1 MTEYTRRYHET
12 LSPCVNICPPE
23 EKIYPCRKQNINL
36 NMNFSYFNEKRQ
48 IIKTIKR
55 YEPSSLITNHNKS
68 IASFCNKQGKI
79 CKPWHNQSDRAQPS
93 NEQPDILN
101 QGFKYIG
108 GDIKHG
114 NYDRYLRRLKA
125 GVLTKK

>member
-1 MTEYTRRYHET
+1 
-12 LSPCVNICPPE
+12 
-23 EKIYPCRKQNINL
+23 
-36 NMNFSYFNEKRQ
+36 MNYSYFNEKRQ
-48 IIKTIKR
+48 VVKTIKT

-114 NYDRYLRRLKA
+114 NYDRYLRLNRNNEQ
-125 GVLTKK
+125 VTNTNYVDPLTTGFTVTSSAPAALNTSGGKYIFLAIA